1 MEGLSYHPVLADA
14 VTCLDNISVSQFLLI
29 GPTLRHQPGLPRG
42 FDSVGEGRMIDS
54 VNAPLPTGTYKFSQ
68 PQGWRVMLV
77 TEGTPPSPP
86 QKSSRGDARAES
98 LERAEGWFE
107 HLWDTAQVLSPP
119 MFSNGDIVAV
129 GPDRAEG
136 TVKGTPTFGEGTWMY
151 AVRCEGRTRH
161 CTEDDLNNIDIDD
174 DPIEWISRSAEN
186 YRAIAATLT
195 RSKLQEHLTDTVYS
209 FGASRTE
216 FRPYQFRPVIK
227 LLRTDHHRLLIAD
240 EVGLGKTIE
249 AGLIWTELEARRQ
262 ADRVLVVC
270 PAMLESKWVGEM
282 RERFGF
288 DLSILDSTRLS
299 KLLEQ
304 LEFGRFPTRF
314 HAVCSLE
321 RLRRREDLERFNDLA
336 PRFDL
341 VIVDEAHWF
350 RNLGTKSHALGAL
363 LTEWAEALLFLSAT
377 PLNLGNDDLFNL
389 LQLLDP
395 GEFDDRHALE
405 MMLRPNAVLNR
416 VSAALLDRDDTSERR
431 IARLREI
438 EQVSVGSILRQRP
451 EYKQLINVLSKNA
464 LHHDDVAEARRLIAD
479 LNTLSAIVT
488 RTRKSEVIE
497 EQAMRVPHQIN
508 VILDPAEKTLYN
520 AVYDWQIARAKQLKA
535 PFGFVGQMPL
545 RLAGSCLQA
554 MKIRLKANEANRL
567 DDDWD
572 LDSDYIVTLDNP
584 NTERP
589 PKEVI
594 DAADA
599 LGDQDT
605 KYEEFISKLHPIVE
619 QGKRVLVF
627 TFSRYTLAYLHERL
641 QESFKIC
648 VLHGDVPSRDRVG
661 LIEEFRAGQY
671 EVMVATRVA
680 SEGLD
685 FEFCSAVVNYDLP
698 WNPMEVEQRIGRID
712 RFGQQEE
719 RINILN
725 FTTPGT
731 IESDIISRVHER
743 IGVFTSSIGEL
754 EPILHAELPELRQ
767 VMFDFTLSNK
777 ERQLRLD
784 KILTAVANNARL
796 RAELEEAA
804 DFLNVVDIDQFDS
817 EVIDAGRYVGQHE
830 LVWLLEDW
838 ANTSP
843 GTSCATSND
852 SIWLNFRGD
861 NTLADALDRVEAAGE
876 RSRSELDQYRID
888 LRDEQEI
895 RLCLDQKK
903 ARMGG
908 HDLLNANHP
917 LVRAALR
924 GSVTATCR
932 FGSAQI
938 IDNNLEPG
946 DYLVL
951 VAIAHWDGVR
961 SSKKLWTAAVASTN
975 ELVGDS
981 IGDALLASLANG
993 SMKPLSR
1000 PSMWTEVAVLACQGR
1015 LEHKLLHEKARYE
1028 EENKNLAE
1036 SRSISIHESYHRKIA
1051 NNERRIETLNANQNL
1066 EMIPLFESQIRHLH
1080 YRLDRQLEEIDLKS
1094 SGTVNYEYL
1103 ALCDLEISNNA

>member
-1 MEGLSYHPVLADA
+1 M
-14 VTCLDNISVSQFLLI
+14 IVSS
-29 GPTLRHQPGLPRG
+29 
-42 FDSVGEGRMIDS
+42 D
-54 VNAPLPTGTYKFSQ
+54 APLPVGIYKFSQ

-77 TEGTPPSPP
+77 TEGAPPSVT
-86 QKSSRGDARAES
+86 QELSRGNGRAES

-107 HLWDTAQVLSPP
+107 HLWHTAQVLSPP

-129 GPDRAEG
+129 KPDRAEG
-136 TVKGTPTFGEGTWMY
+136 TVKGTPTFSEGTWMY

-161 CTEDDLNNIDIDD
+161 CAEDDLDNIDTDD

-186 YRAIAATLT
+186 YRSIAATLT
-195 RSKLQEHLTDTVYS
+195 RSKLQEPLTDTVYS

-227 LLRTDHHRLLIAD
+227 LLRTDRHRLLIAD

-249 AGLIWTELEARRQ
+249 AGLIWAELEARRQ

-270 PAMLESKWVGEM
+270 PAMLEVKWVGEM

-288 DLSILDSTRLS
+288 DLSVLDSNRLTE
-299 KLLEQ
+299 LREQ
-304 LEFGRFPTRF
+304 LEFGQFPTRF
-314 HAVCSLE
+314 RGVCSLE

-336 PRFDL
+336 PQFDL

-363 LTEWAEALLFLSAT
+363 LTEWTTGALLFLSAT

-405 MMLRPNAVLNR
+405 MRLKPNAVLNR
-416 VSAALLDRDDTSERR
+416 VSRALRDRTDNPEQR
-431 IARLREI
+431 IARLREV
-438 EQVSVGSILRQRP
+438 ERVSFGSILKQQP
-451 EYKQLINVLSKNA
+451 EYKQLINVLSNQD
-464 LHHDDVAEARRLIAD
+464 LSHNDIAEAKRLIAD
-479 LNTLSAIVT
+479 LNTLSATVT

-497 EQAMRVPHQIN
+497 EQAIRIPHPID
-508 VILDPAEKTLYN
+508 VILDSSERALYD
-520 AVYDWQIARAKQLKA
+520 AVYNWQVARAKQLNA
-535 PFGFVGQMPL
+535 PFGFVAQMPL

-554 MKIRLKANEANRL
+554 MKIRLQSTEINHL
-567 DDDWD
+567 DDTWD
-572 LDSDYIVTLDNP
+572 LDSDDIPKLDDSDF
-584 NTERP
+584 ERP

-594 DAADA
+594 DAANA

-605 KYEEFISKLHPIVE
+605 KFEAFRAALHPIVE
-619 QGKRVLVF
+619 QDKRVLIF
-627 TFSRYTLAYLHERL
+627 TFSRYTLAYLHSRL
-641 QESFKIC
+641 QDSFRTC
-648 VLHGDVPSRDRVG
+648 TLHGDVPSRDRVR
-661 LIEEFRAGQY
+661 LIEEFRTGRY
-671 EVMVATRVA
+671 DVMVATRVA

-719 RINILN
+719 RIHILN

-743 IGVFTSSIGEL
+743 IGVFTSAIGEL
-754 EPILHAELPELRQ
+754 EPILQAELPELRQ
-767 VMFDFTLSNK
+767 VMFDFNLSNE

-784 KILTAVANNARL
+784 KILTAVANNAKI

-817 EVIDAGRYVGQHE
+817 EVRDAGRYVGQRE

-838 ANTSP
+838 TNTST
-843 GTSCATSND
+843 GTSCAISKDNM
-852 SIWLNFRGD
+852 WLVLQGD
-861 NTLADALDRVEAAGE
+861 NTLEDALDRVEVAGE
-876 RSRSELDQYRID
+876 RSRAELDQYRIA

-895 RLCLDQKK
+895 RLCLDQEK

-908 HDLLNANHP
+908 HDLLNTNHC

-924 GSVTATCR
+924 GPVTSTCR

-938 IDNNLEPG
+938 VDNNLEP
-946 DYLVL
+946 DRYLVL
-951 VAIAHWDGVR
+951 MAIARWNGVR
-961 SSKKLWTAAVASTN
+961 SSRKLWTAAVTSTN
-975 ELVGDS
+975 KLADDS
-981 IGDALLASLANG
+981 IGYALLVALANG
-993 SMKPLSR
+993 SLRPSSR
-1000 PSMWTEVAVLACQGR
+1000 PPTWTETAVKACQGH
-1015 LEHKLLHEKARYE
+1015 LEYKLIHEKAQHE
-1028 EENKNLAE
+1028 AENRNLAE
-1036 SRSISIHESYHRKIA
+1036 SRSTSIRESYERKVA
-1051 NNERRIETLNANQNL
+1051 NNQRRIDTLRANQNF

-1080 YRLDRQLEEIDLKS
+1080 YRLDQQLNEINLKS
-1094 SGTVNYEYL
+1094 IGTVDYEYL
-1103 ALCDLEISNNA
+1103 ALCDLEVVHNHAQP